1 VVSIHHQELGAVVFY
16 AALSGILQAV
26 EAGKN
31 VCFNMDTQEFAHVSH
46 FFAFSLNTNYK
57 GNNEND
63 CILIFTIQSFKD
75 HK

>member
-1 VVSIHHQELGAVVFY
+1 VVSIHHQELVAVVFY

-46 FFAFSLNTNYK
+46 FFAF
-57 GNNEND
+57 
-63 CILIFTIQSFKD
+63 FTQHQLQGK
-75 HK
+75 